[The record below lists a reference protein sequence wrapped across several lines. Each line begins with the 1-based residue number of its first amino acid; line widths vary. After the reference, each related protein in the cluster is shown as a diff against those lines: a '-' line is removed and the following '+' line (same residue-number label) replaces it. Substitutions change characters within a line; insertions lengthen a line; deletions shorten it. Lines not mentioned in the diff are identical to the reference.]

1 MHVLFTRPIDDSKD
15 LILKFKSLGHIVSS
29 IPVISI
35 KKKEYSKIDFSSFK
49 GIIFT
54 SSNAIK
60 FLDTKLLDKNIK
72 CFCVGNATELLA
84 KEKGFQ
90 NIFSA
95 EGNVNNLKEII
106 LQNFKSS
113 EGKLLYISGETIT
126 FELDKFLLS
135 EGLRVER
142 VINYSSFPIEKFN
155 EILIDDLKNNV
166 PDIVYIY
173 SQNSAISFKNL
184 IKNYNLQNHW
194 MNTNL
199 MCISEKT
206 SSVLNDIKWKKIF
219 LFNPGEEE
227 YLLYKI

>member
-1 MHVLFTRPIDDSKD
+1 MHVLFTRPIDDTKD
-15 LILKFKSLGHIVSS
+15 LILKFQSLGHIVSS

-113 EGKLLYISGETIT
+113 EGKLVYISGETIT
-126 FELDKFLLS
+126 FELDKFLIS
-135 EGLRVER
+135 EGLKVER
-142 VINYSSFPIEKFN
+142 VINYSSDPIEKFN

>member
-35 KKKEYSKIDFSSFK
+35 KKKEYPKIDFSSFK

-126 FELDKFLLS
+126 FELDKFLIS
-135 EGLRVER
+135 EGLKVER
-142 VINYSSFPIEKFN
+142 VINYYSDPIEKFN

>member
-126 FELDKFLLS
+126 FELDKFLIS
-135 EGLRVER
+135 EGLNVER
-142 VINYSSFPIEKFN
+142 VINYSSDPIEKFN

>member
-72 CFCVGNATELLA
+72 CFCVGNTTELLA

-126 FELDKFLLS
+126 FELDKFLIS
-135 EGLRVER
+135 EGLKVER
-142 VINYSSFPIEKFN
+142 IINYSSDPIEKFN

>member
-1 MHVLFTRPIDDSKD
+1 MHVLFTRPVDDSKD

-72 CFCVGNATELLA
+72 CFCVGNATELFA

-126 FELDKFLLS
+126 FELDKFLIS
-135 EGLRVER
+135 EGLKVER
-142 VINYSSFPIEKFN
+142 VINYSSDPIEKFN

>member
-1 MHVLFTRPIDDSKD
+1 MHVLLTRPIDDSKD

-126 FELDKFLLS
+126 FELDKFLIS
-135 EGLRVER
+135 EGLKVER
-142 VINYSSFPIEKFN
+142 VINYSSDPIEKFN

>member
-1 MHVLFTRPIDDSKD
+1 MHVLFTSPVDDSKD
-15 LILKFKSLGHIVSS
+15 LILIFKSLCHIVSS

-126 FELDKFLLS
+126 FELDKFLIS
-135 EGLRVER
+135 EGLKVER
-142 VINYSSFPIEKFN
+142 VINYSSDPIEKFN

>member
-126 FELDKFLLS
+126 FDLDKFLIS
-135 EGLRVER
+135 EGLKVER
-142 VINYSSFPIEKFN
+142 VINYSSDPIEKFN

>member
-1 MHVLFTRPIDDSKD
+1 MHILFTRPIDDSKD

-29 IPVISI
+29 VPVISI

-72 CFCVGNATELLA
+72 CFCVGSTTERLA

-126 FELDKFLLS
+126 FELDKFLIS
-135 EGLRVER
+135 EGLKVER
-142 VINYSSFPIEKFN
+142 VINYSSDPIEKFN
-155 EILIDDLKNNV
+155 EILIDDLKNIV

-173 SQNSAISFKNL
+173 SQKSAISFKNL

>member
-35 KKKEYSKIDFSSFK
+35 KKKEYPKIDFSSFK

-126 FELDKFLLS
+126 FELDKFLIS
-135 EGLRVER
+135 EGLKVER
-142 VINYSSFPIEKFN
+142 VINYSSDPIEKFN

-227 YLLYKI
+227 FLLYKI

>member
-113 EGKLLYISGETIT
+113 EGKLVYISGETIT
-126 FELDKFLLS
+126 FELDKFLIS
-135 EGLRVER
+135 EGLKVER
-142 VINYSSFPIEKFN
+142 VINYSSDPIEKFN
-155 EILIDDLKNNV
+155 KILIDDLKNNI

>member
-1 MHVLFTRPIDDSKD
+1 M
-15 LILKFKSLGHIVSS
+15 
-29 IPVISI
+29 
-35 KKKEYSKIDFSSFK
+35 
-49 GIIFT
+49 
-54 SSNAIK
+54 
-60 FLDTKLLDKNIK
+60 
-72 CFCVGNATELLA
+72 
-84 KEKGFQ
+84 
-90 NIFSA
+90 
-95 EGNVNNLKEII
+95 
-106 LQNFKSS
+106 
-113 EGKLLYISGETIT
+113 SGETIT
-126 FELDKFLLS
+126 FELDKFLIS
-135 EGLRVER
+135 EGLNVER
-142 VINYSSFPIEKFN
+142 VINYSSDPIENFN

>member
-1 MHVLFTRPIDDSKD
+1 MHVLFTRPIEDSKD

-113 EGKLLYISGETIT
+113 EGKLLYMSGETIT
-126 FELDKFLLS
+126 FELDKFLIS
-135 EGLRVER
+135 EGLKVER
-142 VINYSSFPIEKFN
+142 VINYSSDPIEKFN

>member
-1 MHVLFTRPIDDSKD
+1 MHVLFTRPIDDTKD
-15 LILKFKSLGHIVSS
+15 LILKFQSLGHIVSS

-126 FELDKFLLS
+126 FELDKFLIS
-135 EGLRVER
+135 EGLKVER
-142 VINYSSFPIEKFN
+142 VINYFSDPIEKFN

>member
-29 IPVISI
+29 VPVISI

-126 FELDKFLLS
+126 FELDKFLIS
-135 EGLRVER
+135 EGLKVER
-142 VINYSSFPIEKFN
+142 VINYSSDPIEKFN

>member
-1 MHVLFTRPIDDSKD
+1 MHVLFTRPIDDTKD
-15 LILKFKSLGHIVSS
+15 LILKFQSLGHIVSS

-126 FELDKFLLS
+126 FELDKFLIS

-142 VINYSSFPIEKFN
+142 VINYSSDPIEKFN

>member
-1 MHVLFTRPIDDSKD
+1 MHVLFTRPIDDTKD
-15 LILKFKSLGHIVSS
+15 LILKFQSLGHIVSS

-35 KKKEYSKIDFSSFK
+35 RKKEYSKIDFSSFK

-126 FELDKFLLS
+126 FELDKFLIS
-135 EGLRVER
+135 EGLKVER
-142 VINYSSFPIEKFN
+142 VINYSSDPIEKFN

>member
-126 FELDKFLLS
+126 FELDKFLIS
-135 EGLRVER
+135 EGLKVER
-142 VINYSSFPIEKFN
+142 IINYSSDPIEKFN

>member
-90 NIFSA
+90 NIFSD
-95 EGNVNNLKEII
+95 EGNVNNLK
-106 LQNFKSS
+106 
-113 EGKLLYISGETIT
+113 
-126 FELDKFLLS
+126 
-135 EGLRVER
+135 
-142 VINYSSFPIEKFN
+142 
-155 EILIDDLKNNV
+155 
-166 PDIVYIY
+166 
-173 SQNSAISFKNL
+173 
-184 IKNYNLQNHW
+184 
-194 MNTNL
+194 
-199 MCISEKT
+199 
-206 SSVLNDIKWKKIF
+206 
-219 LFNPGEEE
+219 
-227 YLLYKI
+227 

>member
-35 KKKEYSKIDFSSFK
+35 KKKEYPKIDFSSFK

-126 FELDKFLLS
+126 FELDKFLIS
-135 EGLRVER
+135 EGLKVER
-142 VINYSSFPIEKFN
+142 VINYSSDPIEKFN
-155 EILIDDLKNNV
+155 EILIDDLKNNI

>member
-1 MHVLFTRPIDDSKD
+1 MHVLFTRPIDDTKD
-15 LILKFKSLGHIVSS
+15 LILKFQSLGHIVYS

-113 EGKLLYISGETIT
+113 EGKLLYVSGETIT
-126 FELDKFLLS
+126 FELDKFLIS
-135 EGLRVER
+135 EGLKVER
-142 VINYSSFPIEKFN
+142 VINYSSDPIEKFN
-155 EILIDDLKNNV
+155 EILIDDLKNNI

>member
-1 MHVLFTRPIDDSKD
+1 MHVLFTRPRDDSKD

-126 FELDKFLLS
+126 FELDKFLIS
-135 EGLRVER
+135 EGLKVER
-142 VINYSSFPIEKFN
+142 VINYSSDPIEKFN

>member
-1 MHVLFTRPIDDSKD
+1 MHILFTRPFDDANEI
-15 LILKFKSLGHIVSS
+15 ILKFKSLGHMVSN
-29 IPVISI
+29 IPVILISE
-35 KKKEYSKIDFSSFK
+35 KSYPKINPKLFK

-60 FLDTKLLDKNIK
+60 FLDTKIFDKNIK
-72 CFCVGNATELLA
+72 CFCVGSSTEHAA
-84 KEKGFQ
+84 KREGFQ

-95 EGNVNNLKEII
+95 DGNVNNLKEII
-106 LQNFKSS
+106 LQNFKSY
-113 EGKLLYISGETIT
+113 EGKLIYISGEMIT
-126 FELDKFLLS
+126 YDLDKYLIS
-135 EGLRVER
+135 EGLKVDR
-142 VINYSSFPIEKFN
+142 VINYSADPIEKFDD
-155 EILIDDLKNNV
+155 ILINDLKKNI

-199 MCISEKT
+199 MCIGEKT

>member
-84 KEKGFQ
+84 KEKGFK

-126 FELDKFLLS
+126 FELDKFLIS
-135 EGLRVER
+135 EGLKVER
-142 VINYSSFPIEKFN
+142 VINYSSDPIEKFN

>member
-1 MHVLFTRPIDDSKD
+1 MHVLFTRPIDDTKD
-15 LILKFKSLGHIVSS
+15 LILKFQSLGHIVSS

-72 CFCVGNATELLA
+72 CFCVGSTTERLA

-126 FELDKFLLS
+126 FELDKFLIS
-135 EGLRVER
+135 EGLKVER
-142 VINYSSFPIEKFN
+142 VINYSSDPIEKFN

-166 PDIVYIY
+166 PDIIYIY

>member
-95 EGNVNNLKEII
+95 VGNVNNLKEII

-126 FELDKFLLS
+126 FELDKFLIS
-135 EGLRVER
+135 EGLNVER
-142 VINYSSFPIEKFN
+142 VINYSSDPIEKFN

>member
-126 FELDKFLLS
+126 FELDKFLIS
-135 EGLRVER
+135 EGLNVKR
-142 VINYSSFPIEKFN
+142 VINYSSDPIEKFN

>member
-1 MHVLFTRPIDDSKD
+1 MHILLTRPLEDSKD

-126 FELDKFLLS
+126 FELDKFLIS
-135 EGLRVER
+135 EGLKVER
-142 VINYSSFPIEKFN
+142 VINYSSDPIEKFN

>member
-1 MHVLFTRPIDDSKD
+1 M
-15 LILKFKSLGHIVSS
+15 
-29 IPVISI
+29 
-35 KKKEYSKIDFSSFK
+35 
-49 GIIFT
+49 
-54 SSNAIK
+54 
-60 FLDTKLLDKNIK
+60 DKNIK

-113 EGKLLYISGETIT
+113 EGKLLYMSGETIT
-126 FELDKFLLS
+126 FELDKFLIS
-135 EGLRVER
+135 EGLKVER
-142 VINYSSFPIEKFN
+142 VINYSSDPIEKFN
-155 EILIDDLKNNV
+155 EILIDELKNNV

>member
-60 FLDTKLLDKNIK
+60 FLDIKLLDKNIK

-126 FELDKFLLS
+126 FELDKFLIS
-135 EGLRVER
+135 EGLKVER
-142 VINYSSFPIEKFN
+142 VINYSSFPVEKFN

>member
-35 KKKEYSKIDFSSFK
+35 KKKGHSKIDFSSFK

-126 FELDKFLLS
+126 FELDKFLIS
-135 EGLRVER
+135 EGLKVER
-142 VINYSSFPIEKFN
+142 VINYSSFPVEKFN

>member
-35 KKKEYSKIDFSSFK
+35 KKKEYPKIDFSSFK

-126 FELDKFLLS
+126 FELDKFLIS
-135 EGLRVER
+135 EGLKVER
-142 VINYSSFPIEKFN
+142 VINYSSFPVEEFN

>member
-126 FELDKFLLS
+126 FELDKFLIS
-135 EGLRVER
+135 EGLKVER
-142 VINYSSFPIEKFN
+142 VINYSSFPVEKFN

-166 PDIVYIY
+166 PDIVYLY
-173 SQNSAISFKNL
+173 SQKSAISFKNL